1 MDSSPCMSIEH
12 IAAIN
17 DRSLMTSSPN
27 PSSAVDENVQTIKQW
42 EQAILL
48 GRSKAERVSD
58 WIAGTAGSGPVLIF
72 HVVWFG
78 VWVIATS
85 A

>member
-1 MDSSPCMSIEH
+1 
-12 IAAIN
+12 
-17 DRSLMTSSPN
+17 MTSSPN

-58 WIAGTAGSGPVLIF
+58 WIAARSIPF
-72 HVVWFG
+72 RFRF
-78 VWVIATS
+78 
-85 A
+85 